1 MDSGLG
7 RPNSMGFFFGGGT
20 GSWVSLAFFLF
31 FFFCF
36 LKSIY
41 LAALGLSCG
50 TQDLQS
56 SLQDV
61 GSFSCGMQDL

>member
-1 MDSGLG
+1 MDSGLS
-7 RPNSMGFFFGGGT
+7 RLNSMGFFFLRT
-20 GSWVSLAFFLF
+20 GSWVSLAFFLSSF
-31 FFFCF
+31 F

-56 SLQDV
+56 PLQHV
-61 GSFSCGMQDL
+61 GSFSCGM